1 MRKFLSVFK
10 WVLLAVAILL
20 LLGPTV
26 LKRINQIRDEKKI
39 ENLVL
44 NPFSIEIEA
53 LQAANTVIEESQQA
67 ADDPFDEQGKA
78 KEQTSAETN
87 PAETRLLTTNPSET
101 NPSITNPAEQPAENR
116 QAMDLIAALRNIDH
130 VNAAIIIPKIEVK
143 APVYY
148 GTGHD
153 VLSIGTGF
161 IEGTVLPFGKKGEH
175 AFIAGHRGT
184 YYVKT
189 FVDLGKLELLDRFS
203 LLLGDILFVY
213 EINEIKIIRPW
224 EFDPYTNDPEKS
236 LLTLFT
242 CDPIPSFENRLLVTG
257 ELIAIVK
264 IDTNSDLDE
273 LTLTK

>member
-20 LLGPTV
+20 LIGPTV
-26 LKRINQIRDEKKI
+26 LKRINQLSDEKKI
-39 ENLVL
+39 ENLVK
-44 NPFSIEIEA
+44 NPFSIEIES
-53 LQAANTVIEESQQA
+53 LQAANTVIEESQQP

-78 KEQTSAETN
+78 KQRNSTE
-87 PAETRLLTTNPSET
+87 TNPSE
-101 NPSITNPAEQPAENR
+101 R
-116 QAMDLIAALRNIDH
+116 QAVDLEALELIAALRDLDH
-130 VNAAIIIPKIEVK
+130 VNAAIIIPKIDVK
-143 APVYY
+143 SPVYY
-148 GTGHD
+148 GTSHD

-161 IEGTVLPFGKKGEH
+161 IDGTALPFGKKGEH

-189 FVDLGKLELLDRFS
+189 FVDLGKLELRDRFS

-242 CDPIPSFENRLLVTG
+242 CDPIPSFENRLLITG
-257 ELIAIVK
+257 ELISIDK
-264 IDTNSDLDE
+264 INTDSDLDE
-273 LTLTK
+273 LTLAK

>member
-10 WVLLAVAILL
+10 WFILAVAILL

-26 LKRINQIRDEKKI
+26 LKGINQIRDEKKV
-39 ENLVL
+39 ESLVQ

-53 LQAANTVIEESQQA
+53 LQAANSVIEESHDHA
-67 ADDPFDEQGKA
+67 EDPFDEQGKV
-78 KEQTSAETN
+78 KQRY
-87 PAETRLLTTNPSET
+87 PAETSPSG
-101 NPSITNPAEQPAENR
+101 EQAVD
-116 QAMDLIAALRNIDH
+116 MDLEALKLIAALRNIDH
-130 VNAAIIIPKIEVK
+130 VNAAIIIPKIDVK

-148 GTGHD
+148 GSGHD

-161 IEGTVLPFGKKGEH
+161 IEGTALPFGKKGEH

-189 FVDLGKLELLDRFS
+189 FVDVGKLELKDRFS

-224 EFDPYTNDPEKS
+224 EFNPFTSDPEKS

-242 CDPIPSFENRLLVTG
+242 CDPIPTFENRLLITG
-257 ELIAIVK
+257 EIISIEK
-264 IDTNSDLDE
+264 ISTDSNLDE
-273 LTLTK
+273 ITLMK